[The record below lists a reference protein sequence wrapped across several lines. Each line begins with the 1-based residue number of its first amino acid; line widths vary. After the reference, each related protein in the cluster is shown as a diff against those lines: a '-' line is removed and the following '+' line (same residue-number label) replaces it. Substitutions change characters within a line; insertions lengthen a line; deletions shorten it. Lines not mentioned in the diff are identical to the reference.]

1 MSKNAATEKNCF
13 VTFRIVIYTMQ
24 RNPNLLLCRNFD
36 KNIFYT
42 VLNLSVYTNFLI
54 LWIIKKKCK
63 CPFGNVNIFVS
74 FIFSV
79 VHVQNELM
87 RQSRINTSL
96 FPISTCTLLRN
107 HYVKEL
113 QKIKSASNRYP
124 VQITHCDWNKIAE
137 TYIFIYTKLHQYLK

>member
-1 MSKNAATEKNCF
+1 MFKQINLFLFKLFPYLSRNTATEINFCF

-24 RNPNLLLCRNFD
+24 QTPNLFLCRNFD

-54 LWIIKKKCK
+54 LWIIKKKSK

-124 VQITHCDWNKIAE
+124 VKITHCD
-137 TYIFIYTKLHQYLK
+137 YY